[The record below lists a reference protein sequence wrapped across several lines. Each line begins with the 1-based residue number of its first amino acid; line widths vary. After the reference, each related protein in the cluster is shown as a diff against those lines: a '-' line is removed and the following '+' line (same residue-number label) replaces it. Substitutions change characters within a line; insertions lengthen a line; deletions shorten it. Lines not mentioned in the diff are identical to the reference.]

1 MNTANIT
8 SSTHPS
14 AQNQE
19 PGSSRLVISM
29 AVAGFIS
36 GVIIIAIYMLTFD
49 TIKENKAR
57 ELREAVFRVLPDVS
71 HMQKLH
77 FVDNKMVVVKSDG
90 MDDEMIFAGYDKD
103 AKFIGYAIQG
113 KAPGF
118 QDTVH
123 ILYGYLSSNSN
134 ITGMAVLES
143 RETPGLGDK
152 IFKDMDFVSEF
163 INLPMHKDIKA
174 VKKGT
179 KTQENEIDAIT
190 GATISSKIVVK
201 IINQAFKKWSPRL
214 PQQGSEPALELSEVK
229 VVKES

>member
-1 MNTANIT
+1 
-8 SSTHPS
+8 
-14 AQNQE
+14 
-19 PGSSRLVISM
+19 M
-29 AVAGFIS
+29 AIAGFIS

-57 ELREAVFRVLPDVS
+57 ELREAVFKVLPGVT

-77 FVDNKMVVVKSDG
+77 YVNNKLVVVKTDG
-90 MDDEMIFAGYDKD
+90 IDDEMIFSGYDKD
-103 AKFIGYAIQG
+103 GKFVGYAMQG

-123 ILYGYLSSNSN
+123 ILFGYLKSNGN
-134 ITGMAVLES
+134 VTGMQVLES

-152 IFKDMDFVSEF
+152 IFKDMDFVNEF
-163 INLPMHKDIKA
+163 VNLPLAREIVA

-179 KTQENEIDAIT
+179 KTQDNQIDAIT

-201 IINQAFKKWSPRL
+201 IINVAYKKWSPRL
-214 PQQGSEPALELSEVK
+214 PEQGSEPELQQEKKTTTEDSNKQAGEQAMQTGNG
-229 VVKES
+229 